1 MNLSQQIQVWYFY
14 LIIIKVIPYLPHNYK
29 CFCEKNI
36 SDTYLIF
43 FNPGYNLG
51 DPAQFSYMFIQNTNK
66 NKLLKMEQDYGEE
79 YASQAKIGWGMS
91 TGFAWNVAMAHYQGE
106 CF

>member
-1 MNLSQQIQVWYFY
+1 MFMWKKYQWYIF
-14 LIIIKVIPYLPHNYK
+14 
-29 CFCEKNI
+29 
-36 SDTYLIF
+36 DF

>member
-1 MNLSQQIQVWYFY
+1 M
-14 LIIIKVIPYLPHNYK
+14 
-29 CFCEKNI
+29 
-36 SDTYLIF
+36 
-43 FNPGYNLG
+43 G

-79 YASQAKIGWGMS
+79 YTSQAKIGWGMS

>member
-1 MNLSQQIQVWYFY
+1 M
-14 LIIIKVIPYLPHNYK
+14 
-29 CFCEKNI
+29 
-36 SDTYLIF
+36 
-43 FNPGYNLG
+43 G

-79 YASQAKIGWGMS
+79 YDSQAKIGWGMS